1 MTGTKHLATAAIL
14 GLIMLGTYTPAA
26 TKAAVPSKPRT
37 KAKTERAVPDT
48 YRIGPHDVL
57 DISVWNNDKLSR
69 TVPVR
74 PDGLISLPLLQDV
87 QAAGLTATE
96 LGVAIR
102 DRLAQYVEAPE
113 VAVIVTEVNS
123 YSFSVMG
130 QVREPGRFPLRGKV
144 SVVDALAEAGGFTD
158 FASPSKMFVIRASA
172 AGGKGA
178 TQRIPYNYRSLV
190 LHARRQTPLYLQP
203 GDVVVVP

>member
-1 MTGTKHLATAAIL
+1 MTRTLYLRTAAIL
-14 GLIMLGTYTPAA
+14 ALSVLGAQAFAA
-26 TKAAVPSKPRT
+26 PTKTRT
-37 KAKTERAVPDT
+37 RSERPVPDT

-57 DISVWNNDKLSR
+57 DVSVWNNEKLSR

-87 QAAGLTATE
+87 QAAGLTASE
-96 LGVAIR
+96 LGQQIR
-102 DRLAQYVEAPE
+102 DRLSQYVESPE

-123 YSFSVMG
+123 YMFSVMG
-130 QVREPGRFPLRGKV
+130 HVREPGRFPLRGKV

-158 FASPSKMFVIRASA
+158 FASPAKMFVIRAT
-172 AGGKGA
+172 GTKGA

-203 GDVVVVP
+203 GDVIVVP

>member
-1 MTGTKHLATAAIL
+1 MTGTHYLRTAALLALILVGVQTPALAT
-14 GLIMLGTYTPAA
+14 
-26 TKAAVPSKPRT
+26 RT
-37 KAKTERAVPDT
+37 KTQSQRAVPET

-57 DISVWNNDKLSR
+57 DVSVWNNEKLSR

-96 LGVAIR
+96 LGQQIR
-102 DRLAQYVEAPE
+102 EKLSQYVDSPE

-123 YSFSVMG
+123 YTFSVMG
-130 QVREPGRFPLRGKV
+130 HVREPGRFPLRGKV
-144 SVVDALAEAGGFTD
+144 SVIDALAEAGGFTD
-158 FASPSKMFVIRASA
+158 FASPAKMFVIRASA
-172 AGGKGA
+172 GKGA

-190 LHARRQTPLYLQP
+190 LHAKRQTPLYLQP

>member
-1 MTGTKHLATAAIL
+1 MTRTPYLRTAAL
-14 GLIMLGTYTPAA
+14 LALIVVGAQAPDL
-26 TKAAVPSKPRT
+26 AAVRQ
-37 KAKTERAVPDT
+37 KTQAQRAVSET

-57 DISVWNNDKLSR
+57 DVSVWNNDKLSR

-96 LGVAIR
+96 LAQQIR
-102 DRLAQYVEAPE
+102 DKLSQYVESPE
-113 VAVIVTEVNS
+113 VAVIVSEVNS
-123 YSFSVMG
+123 YTFSVMG
-130 QVREPGRFPLRGKV
+130 HVREPGRFPLRGKV

-158 FASPSKMFVIRASA
+158 FASPAKMFVIRASA
-172 AGGKGA
+172 ATKGGT

-190 LHARRQTPLYLQP
+190 LHAKRQTPLFLQP

>member
-1 MTGTKHLATAAIL
+1 MTGTTHRRNTAAIL
-14 GLIMLGTYTPAA
+14 TLIMLGLGAHTLAA
-26 TKAAVPSKPRT
+26 PTKTRA
-37 KAKTERAVPDT
+37 KAKTERAVPET

-96 LGVAIR
+96 LGQQIR
-102 DRLAQYVEAPE
+102 DRLAQYVETPE

-130 QVREPGRFPLRGKV
+130 KVREPGRFPLRGKV
-144 SVVDALAEAGGFTD
+144 SIVDALAEAGGFTD
-158 FASPSKMFVIRASA
+158 FASPAKMFVIRAS